1 MPQFSNRSKD
11 NLSETHPDLQVIF
24 NEVIKGFDCVVIEGY
39 RGQIEQDRAFHA
51 GKSKLK
57 YPQSKHNQIPS
68 MAVDAVPWPINW
80 NDTNRMYYFAGYVRA
95 IAEILKAEGKIKHS
109 IRWGGDW
116 DSDTKVNDQTFHD
129 LPHFEL
135 IQ

>member
-11 NLSETHPDLQVIF
+11 NLAEAHSDLQVIF
-24 NEVIKGFDCVVIEGY
+24 NEVIKYFDCVVIEGY

-80 NDTNRMYYFAGYVRA
+80 NDTDRMRYFAGYVKG
-95 IAEILKAEGKIKHS
+95 ISIMLKEQGKITHTV
-109 IRWGGDW
+109 RWGGDW
-116 DSDTKVNDQTFHD
+116 KMTTNTKDNGFED

-135 IQ
+135 I